1 MFKMTQEKAR
11 KGAGSPE
18 GKESPFFWE
27 VLTLLRITCGFKME
41 KGPQGQEIGV
51 Q

>member
-1 MFKMTQEKAR
+1 MFKVTQEKAR
-11 KGAGSPE
+11 KGVDSPK
-18 GKESPFFWE
+18 GKESPCFWG
-27 VLTLLRITCGFKME
+27 VLTLLWITYGFQME